1 MHDAGP
7 SRGADGHDRLARL
20 LQDLHEARSRLE
32 HGRDVGRA
40 ADQMVLR
47 RGVLGALE
55 AYASALTEAGAPL
68 PYRLRR
74 EIDLLRGL
82 TARG

>member
-1 MHDAGP
+1 MHGAGP
-7 SRGADGHDRLARL
+7 PRGADGHDRLAPL
-20 LQDLHEARSRLE
+20 LLDLQEARRRLE
-32 HGRDVGRA
+32 RGRHLGRA
-40 ADQMVLR
+40 ADQLALR
-47 RGVLGALE
+47 RVLLDALE
-55 AYASALTEAGAPL
+55 AYAGALADGGAPL